1 MTGPYD
7 DIIHLPHPTSK
18 VHPRMS
24 RADRA
29 AQFSPFAALTGHRT
43 AIAET
48 ARLTEPQIEL
58 DEDAMEEL
66 DWKQSLL
73 LDHIGERPEVT
84 VTWFQP
90 DGRKEGGNYITAV
103 GRLEKLDVLGRRMI
117 LANGTKIALD
127 KIIDIQCAVFY
138 GLL

>member
-90 DGRKEGGNYITAV
+90 DGRKEGENYITAV

-127 KIIDIQCAVFY
+127 KIIDIQCALFY

>member
-18 VHPRMS
+18 VHPRRS

-127 KIIDIQCAVFY
+127 KIIDIQCALFY

>member
-1 MTGPYD
+1 MIGPYD
-7 DIIHLPHPTSK
+7 DIVLLPHPTSK

-29 AQFSPFAALTGHRT
+29 AQFSTFAALTGHRT

-48 ARLTEPQIEL
+48 ARLTEPLIEL

-84 VTWFQP
+84 VT
-90 DGRKEGGNYITAV
+90 
-103 GRLEKLDVLGRRMI
+103 
-117 LANGTKIALD
+117 
-127 KIIDIQCAVFY
+127 
-138 GLL
+138 

>member
-103 GRLEKLDVLGRRMI
+103 GRLEKLDVLGRRII

-127 KIIDIQCAVFY
+127 KIIDIQCALFY

>member
-103 GRLEKLDVLGRRMI
+103 GRLEKLNVLGRRMI

-127 KIIDIQCAVFY
+127 KIIDIQCALFY

>member
-7 DIIHLPHPTSK
+7 DIIHLPHPISK

-127 KIIDIQCAVFY
+127 KIIDIQCALFY

>member
-58 DEDAMEEL
+58 DEDAMEEV
-66 DWKQSLL
+66 DGKQSLL

-127 KIIDIQCAVFY
+127 KIIDIQCALFY

>member
-90 DGRKEGGNYITAV
+90 EGRKEGGNYITAV

-127 KIIDIQCAVFY
+127 KIIDIQCALFY

>member
-117 LANGTKIALD
+117 LANGIKIALD
-127 KIIDIQCAVFY
+127 KIIDIQCALFY

>member
-1 MTGPYD
+1 
-7 DIIHLPHPTSK
+7 
-18 VHPRMS
+18 MS

-127 KIIDIQCAVFY
+127 KIIDIQCALFY

>member
-127 KIIDIQCAVFY
+127 KIIDIQCALFY